1 MSRRVVSGLR
11 AVSVTFVL
19 MLMMAWPVAADSLSD
34 LRQVLDR
41 YPANAPFAASGTV
54 HVNGGAQ
61 GAERGGSSRF
71 EVESDTTGFAIRVL
85 PDALQAAETEAA
97 AKKRDP
103 NSSTPTRTAMVAL
116 TIFDVMDAIDAAAM
130 LLNDLSGATLLEQ
143 RAAVRNGKAATLLR
157 VKVKSTLSTTHS
169 RFVNEPK
176 IELRVW
182 VGAGGVPI
190 AAERDS
196 DYSGSFL
203 FVKAGNVRKE
213 SWEYAVSGDR
223 IFASRN
229 DESDR
234 ATAAGRSMVTSR
246 SVSYTPK

>member
-1 MSRRVVSGLR
+1 
-11 AVSVTFVL
+11 
-19 MLMMAWPVAADSLSD
+19 MLMMAWPVAGDSLSD

-41 YPANAPFAASGTV
+41 YPAKAPFAASGTV
-54 HVNGGAQ
+54 HVHGSAQ
-61 GAERGGSSRF
+61 GAARGSSRF
-71 EVESDTTGFAIRVL
+71 EVESDPTGFAIRVL

-116 TIFDVMDAIDAAAM
+116 TIFDVMDAIDAASM
-130 LLNDLSGATLLEQ
+130 LLNDLSGATLLDQ

-157 VKVKSTLSTTHS
+157 VKVKSTLSTHS

-223 IFASRN
+223 LFASRN
-229 DESDR
+229 DENDR
-234 ATAAGRSMVTSR
+234 ASAAGKSMVTSR